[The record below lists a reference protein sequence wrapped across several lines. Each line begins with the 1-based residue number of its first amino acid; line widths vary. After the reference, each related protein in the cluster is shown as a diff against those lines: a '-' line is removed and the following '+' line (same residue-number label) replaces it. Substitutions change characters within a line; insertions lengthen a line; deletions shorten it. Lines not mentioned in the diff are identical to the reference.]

1 MFDKDIDLTKKRIVW
16 LWEATAEFA
25 PKVLSATFI
34 LVAGW
39 WLIKIINRLVTRFF
53 EMKDYDLTLERFT
66 ADLINWSLKLLLFV
80 MVVTQLGIKSS
91 SLLALLGAAGLAIGL
106 ALQGSLSNFAGGV
119 LILAFRPFKVKDFI
133 EAQGVKGTVEEI
145 SLFTTK
151 VLTIGN
157 QLAVI
162 PNAKLS
168 NDTIINFSAEKLRK
182 NMLTFGISYDSDLKL
197 AKKIL
202 LDLANNH
209 KKILK
214 HPAVPEVVV
223 AELAD
228 NSVNLSLRYWARND
242 EFWPIQHYI
251 LEEAK
256 LQLEAQ
262 GIEIPFP
269 QRQLQ
274 ISKEVAEL
282 LKS

>member
-1 MFDKDIDLTKKRIVW
+1 M
-16 LWEATAEFA
+16 A
-25 PKVLSATFI
+25 LS
-34 LVAGW
+34 G
-39 WLIKIINRLVTRFF
+39 
-53 EMKDYDLTLERFT
+53 TL
-66 ADLINWSLKLLLFV
+66 
-80 MVVTQLGIKSS
+80 Q
-91 SLLALLGAAGLAIGL
+91 
-106 ALQGSLSNFAGGV
+106 NFAGGV
-119 LILAFRPFKVKDFI
+119 MILIFKPFKVGDLI
-133 EAQGVKGTVEEI
+133 EAQGHIGVVKEIQIFVTIILTPENKTVI
-145 SLFTTK
+145 L
-151 VLTIGN
+151 
-157 QLAVI
+157 
-162 PNAKLS
+162 PNGPLS
-168 NDTIINFSAEKLRK
+168 NGDITNYTMEGLIRVD
-182 NMLTFGISYDSDLKL
+182 LTFGISYDSDLKL

>member
-1 MFDKDIDLTKKRIVW
+1 MFDKDLDLTKQRIIW
-16 LWEATAEFA
+16 LWESVAEFA
-25 PKVLSATFI
+25 PKILSALCI
-34 LVAGW
+34 LIAGW
-39 WLIKIINRLVTRFF
+39 WLIKMVNRLVTRFF
-53 EMKDYDLTLERFT
+53 EKKDYDLTLERFT

-133 EAQGVKGTVEEI
+133 EAQGVMGTVEEI

-168 NDTIINFSAEKLRK
+168 NDTIINFSAEELRK
-182 NMLTFGISYDSDLKL
+182 NMLTFGISYGSDLKL

-202 LDLANNH
+202 LDLAVNH
-209 KKILK
+209 EKVLSN
-214 HPAVPEVVV
+214 PAPPEVIV

-228 NSVNLSLRYWARND
+228 NAVNLSLRYWARND

-274 ISKEVAEL
+274 ISKEVAAL